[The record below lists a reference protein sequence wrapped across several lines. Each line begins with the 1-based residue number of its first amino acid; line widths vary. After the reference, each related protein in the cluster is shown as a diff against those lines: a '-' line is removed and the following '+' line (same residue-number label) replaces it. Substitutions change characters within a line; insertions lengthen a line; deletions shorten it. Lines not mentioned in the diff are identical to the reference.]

1 MLMERIMSGL
11 VKQFVKC
18 ESGAT
23 AIEYGLMTS
32 LIFVVIVASLT
43 ILGQNVANT
52 FQAMAD
58 GFP

>member
-1 MLMERIMSGL
+1 MFGL

-23 AIEYGLMTS
+23 AIEYCFIAS
-32 LIFVVIVASLT
+32 LISVVIVASLT
-43 ILGQNVANT
+43 ILGQNVANS
-52 FQAMAD
+52 FQAMAA